1 MFLNC
6 LDNYN
11 LMNLTTTVITSL
23 RINFLKQLNN
33 KINKETLKIL
43 TSFGIFHKEIKL
55 LLNNVLINYLK
66 S

>member
-11 LMNLTTTVITSL
+11 LMNLTTAVITSL
-23 RINFLKQLNN
+23 RINFIKQLNN

-43 TSFGIFHKEIKL
+43 SSFGTFHKEIKL